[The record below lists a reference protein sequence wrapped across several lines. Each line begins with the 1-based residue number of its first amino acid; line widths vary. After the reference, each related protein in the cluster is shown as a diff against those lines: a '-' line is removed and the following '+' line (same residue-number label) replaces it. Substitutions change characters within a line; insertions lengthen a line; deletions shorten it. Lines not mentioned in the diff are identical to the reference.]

1 MEPSGEIIRI
11 LIADDHHM
19 VRQGLRVLLETQPDF
34 RVVGEAADGEQA
46 VQLTRR
52 LQPDILLLDVAMPER
67 DGLDALQELARA
79 TSPVRTIL
87 LTAAIEKQQILEALQ
102 LGACGIVLK
111 ESATE
116 LLFKCIRT
124 VMAGQQ
130 WVGRETVSDLLQHLR
145 ERVSPPGAEPRK
157 KKLSLTQRELDIVA
171 KVVAGS
177 TNKEIAQAFSISE
190 ETVKH
195 HLTSIFDK
203 TGVSNR
209 LELALFALRQ
219 GLVKNP

>member
-1 MEPSGEIIRI
+1 MEPSGEVIRI

-19 VRQGLRVLLETQPDF
+19 VRQGLRVLFETQPDF

-46 VQLTRR
+46 VQLTRQ

-67 DGLDALQELARA
+67 NGLDALRKLAQ
-79 TSPVRTIL
+79 TLSPVRTIL

-130 WVGRETVSDLLQHLR
+130 WVGRETVSDLLQYLR

-157 KKLSLTQRELDIVA
+157 KKLSLTHRELDIVA

-195 HLTSIFDK
+195 HLTSIFNK

-209 LELALFALRQ
+209 LELALLALRQ
-219 GLVKNP
+219 GLVKNL